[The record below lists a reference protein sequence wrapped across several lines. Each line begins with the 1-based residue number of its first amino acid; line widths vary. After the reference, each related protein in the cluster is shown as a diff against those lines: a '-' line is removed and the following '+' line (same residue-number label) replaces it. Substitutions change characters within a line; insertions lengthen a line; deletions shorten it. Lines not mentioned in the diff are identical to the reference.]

1 MNPQKER
8 CLTGTAATIE
18 SLLGVPAGPGGKDA
32 PLAPVLESAGH
43 AFGAPRA
50 DRVFFY
56 NPDAVARWV
65 VAKRAR
71 EFAPLVRR
79 AGLQLPLHSVLPP
92 VTPVC
97 FASMYSGL
105 LPAAHGIQSYV
116 KPVLQV
122 PTVFDTLPAAGRRAA
137 IVSTAGDSISM
148 IFLVRPVDYFIYKT
162 VAECNAKALALIDA
176 DEYDFLVLYNGD
188 YDTGC
193 TATGRRARWR
203 CGRCAATW
211 TPLSGCAAASW
222 SAGRSTTRC
231 SPLRLT
237 TAATACWACWAATAS
252 TPPATWRSR
261 IFTVSCRAAA
271 AANKNRPA
279 YFLKICRPVFCFGV
293 NQVSPGVCSRW
304 RMAVPARSRPA
315 APGTQLTLPGTVC
328 RPGAGTSAAPSGVS
342 AGSLE

>member
-18 SLLGVPAGPGGKDA
+18 SLLGVPAGPGAKDA

-148 IFLVRPVDYFIYKT
+148 IFLGRPVDYFIYKT

-188 YDTGC
+188 YDHWMHRNGPEGPLALRALRGDLDTFERLRRRILERWQEHDTVLAFAPDHGC
-193 TATGRRARWR
+193 HRVLGLLGSHGIDAPCDLEITHFYCFLPRR
-203 CGRCAATW
+203 
-211 TPLSGCAAASW
+211 SGS
-222 SAGRSTTRC
+222 
-231 SPLRLT
+231 
-237 TAATACWACWAATAS
+237 
-252 TPPATWRSR
+252 
-261 IFTVSCRAAA
+261 
-271 AANKNRPA
+271 K
-279 YFLKICRPVFCFGV
+279 
-293 NQVSPGVCSRW
+293 
-304 RMAVPARSRPA
+304 
-315 APGTQLTLPGTVC
+315 
-328 RPGAGTSAAPSGVS
+328 
-342 AGSLE
+342 